1 MFKIIVY
8 SFEKRADST
17 KRVTKELA
25 KYNTEMDCQ
34 ILENGCGIIAPVI
47 TINYGLVEAP
57 VNFNYAYIPAFKR
70 YYFIKDWTTAEH
82 SLWQGILVEDFL
94 ATWRSDIFA
103 YEAYIL
109 RAEHRFNRYIVD
121 TLARTQSNLIEIN
134 SDIPNPYNINSSD
147 FVGPKDGY
155 YVVGIVGAQ
164 DLAGYSEGGVT
175 YYIFDALHMQ
185 LLGLQLMKDLSYMH
199 INWDGDI
206 KKFVTEDLLQSL
218 YNPLQYIASCMWFQD
233 IAADKGTETSTVKL
247 GYWEVQIQCRILK
260 LSEAQDTTVRN
271 IPIPRHPQASL
282 GDWLNLAP
290 YSTYEAHIAPY
301 GIIAVP
307 ADQLYGADNMA
318 IELVE
323 DYITGNA
330 RIMLASAGQN
340 FFNIVNF
347 QIGVTVQVSQI
358 TQNPFGA
365 IVSQI
370 AAGVRTATAPS
381 ALPKHTNRNVAT
393 GLLGGIASISAGP
406 GARMM
411 AANKE
416 AITTT
421 IHDIAEGIGDVTQA
435 ISSTLQSSGSNGC
448 KAWFRT
454 GESFWRLTGRF
465 VPIATQNVHYC
476 GRPLCEYHTIS
487 DMENGFLKCE
497 GASLIFEGNQTEQEV
512 VNAYLNGGFYKE

>member
-34 ILENGCGIIAPVI
+34 ILDNGCGIIAPVI

-109 RAEHRFNRYIVD
+109 RAEHRFNRYVED
-121 TLARTQSNLIEIN
+121 TLARSQANITIIN

-199 INWDGDI
+199 INWEGDI

-301 GIIAVP
+301 GIIDVP
-307 ADQLYGADNMA
+307 ADELYGASSLA
-318 IELVE
+318 VELVE

-330 RIMLASAGQN
+330 RIMLASAGRR

-365 IVSQI
+365 IVSQV
-370 AAGVRTATAPS
+370 AAGVKMATKPS
-381 ALPKHTNRNVAT
+381 ALPQQKTFSLPDSTHFWRGAT
-393 GLLGGIASISAGP
+393 TREINTSAAS
-406 GARMM
+406 
-411 AANKE
+411 
-416 AITTT
+416 TT
-421 IHDIAEGIGDVTQA
+421 IHDIAEGIGDIAQA
-435 ISSTLQSSGSNGC
+435 VSSTLQSTGSNGC

-454 GESFWRLTGRF
+454 GESFWRLSGKF
-465 VPIATQNVHYC
+465 VPIATQNIHYC

-487 DMENGFLKCE
+487 EMENGFLKCE
-497 GASLIFEGNQTEQEV
+497 GASLTFEGNQTEQEV
-512 VNAYLNGGFYKE
+512 VNSYLNGGFYKE